1 MKNYVNS
8 PRFAVSRTITGFLA
22 AGLLALGSTHALA
35 QGTGDEEL
43 PVVRMETSKGVME
56 LRLRPDVAPK
66 TVQNFLDYVRQ
77 GFYDGTV
84 FHRVIPGFMVQGG
97 GFSQDLERKK
107 TGAPVE
113 NEASET
119 LKNLR
124 GTIAMA
130 RTPDPDSATAQFFI
144 NLVDNDFLNK
154 GVRGPGY
161 TVFGKVTEGIG
172 VADAIAAVPTGRRG
186 GMADVPAETV
196 RIEKMTVVGEDE
208 ED

>member
-1 MKNYVNS
+1 MKSYINS
-8 PRFAVSRTITGFLA
+8 LRLTGSRTLTGFLA
-22 AGLLALGSTHALA
+22 VGVLALGSATTLA
-35 QGTGDEEL
+35 QSTDNEEL

-56 LRLRPDVAPK
+56 LRLRPDVAPE

-97 GFSQDLERKK
+97 GFTQDLQRKQ
-107 TGAPVE
+107 TGEPVV

-119 LKNLR
+119 LRNLR

-130 RTPDPDSATAQFFI
+130 RTPDPDSATSQFFI
-144 NLVDNDFLNK
+144 NLADNDFLNK

-161 TVFGKVTEGIG
+161 TVFGKVTEGLG

-186 GMADVPAETV
+186 GMADVPMETV
-196 RIEKMTVVGEDE
+196 RIEQVTVVGEDTV
-208 ED
+208 D